1 MIPNFYL
8 PSLSFN
14 NRSIAIGGNVL
25 DTRYYTG
32 LMDDVKI
39 FDAVLLEDE
48 IKEVAIPLAI
58 NTKNKLT
65 TTWGQLKEGR

>member
-1 MIPNFYL
+1 
-8 PSLSFN
+8 
-14 NRSIAIGGNVL
+14 
-25 DTRYYTG
+25 
-32 LMDDVKI
+32 MDDVKI